1 MLKRKFILLFTAVF
15 LLVFLT
21 ACDESDTYAPPTA
34 FEAGKLTVTFDY
46 EKLSGYASN
55 QFAVW
60 IEDMDGNFINTIVA
74 TRWTAQGGYKNR
86 PDSIAVWV
94 SKSDPASMQQA
105 DIDAISGATPN
116 TGELS
121 YTWNLTDTQGN
132 TVPPGDYKFFVEG
145 TLRWKNS
152 VLYSGVITLGDSP
165 MTVQAEAEF
174 FYEASDN
181 QAAFTGESPENAMI
195 GAVTASYFPSE
206 DD

>member
-1 MLKRKFILLFTAVF
+1 MTKRKIILLFTAV
-15 LLVFLT
+15 LLSVFLM
-21 ACDESDTYAPPTA
+21 AYGGRDTYVEPTS
-34 FEAGKLTVTFDY
+34 FKAGKLTITFDY

-105 DIDAISGATPN
+105 DIDAISGGTPN
-116 TGELS
+116 TGGLS
-121 YTWNLTDTQGN
+121 YTWNLTDTHGN
-132 TVPPGDYKFFVEG
+132 TVPHGDYKFFVEG

-152 VLYSGVITLGDSP
+152 VLYSGVITVGDAP

-174 FYEASDN
+174 FYEASNN
-181 QAAFTGESPENAMI
+181 QAALTSDSSENAMI